1 MRRSLPCTN
10 GVQAK
15 DQRVAEGAEAIFL
28 RQRQKKRRLT
38 AGQAPYCGQTA
49 VAYGAFL
56 SSFWRT
62 SRYQCGWCLCAQDLV
77 TQPSTIAVIV
87 PFTHSAA

>member
-38 AGQAPYCGQTA
+38 AGQ
-49 VAYGAFL
+49 
-56 SSFWRT
+56 
-62 SRYQCGWCLCAQDLV
+62 
-77 TQPSTIAVIV
+77 V
-87 PFTHSAA
+87 P